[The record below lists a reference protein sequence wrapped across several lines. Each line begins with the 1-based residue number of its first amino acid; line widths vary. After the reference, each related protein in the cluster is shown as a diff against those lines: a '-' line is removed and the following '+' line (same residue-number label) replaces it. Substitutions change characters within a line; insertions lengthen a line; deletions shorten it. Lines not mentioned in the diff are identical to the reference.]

1 MMCDFASFTIKRGWI
16 DQNKSQQLTSVCIW
30 NLTMTKNVSFDEE
43 KHRILINS
51 NVWEDGTLI
60 HDKNKVDFTISS
72 NQISDNNI
80 NNVGTSKS
88 FLRTDSTY
96 LILSYLILILN
107 RPFSFEP
114 MINKVILKFNNSVL
128 VQKNFY
134 SMYSNFIV

>member
-30 NLTMTKNVSFDEE
+30 NLTMTENVSFDEQ

-51 NVWEDGTLI
+51 NVREDGTLI

-96 LILSYLILILN
+96 LILNYLILILN